1 MAMPWLV
8 VGKLILNNLDSIIGV
23 VRPAFTRKKADTL
36 AAETE
41 LLNQQI
47 AELQT
52 AASNNAEQIKEL
64 AAQLKELVASLAQGA
79 TEAATERA
87 AIRRLAYVAL
97 AASAVAILTAGLL
110 VFAR

>member
-23 VRPAFTRKKADTL
+23 VRPAFTRKKADTVT
-36 AAETE
+36 AETE

-64 AAQLKELVASLAQGA
+64 AAQLKELVASLEQGA
-79 TEAATERA
+79 TEAATDRA
-87 AIRRLAYVAL
+87 AIRRLAYVAI
-97 AASAVAILTAGLL
+97 AVSAVAIVTVGVM

>member
-1 MAMPWLV
+1 MALPWPV

-23 VRPAFTRKKADTL
+23 VRSAFTRKKADTA

-64 AAQLKELVASLAQGA
+64 AAQLKEVVASLAQAA
-79 TEAATERA
+79 TEAAAERA
-87 AIRRLAYVAL
+87 AIRRLAYVAI
-97 AASAVAILTAGLL
+97 AVSAV
-110 VFAR
+110 